1 MRRLLAAFL
10 GGLVLFFWGFV
21 ANMLLPIGE
30 MGHRYPASEDAVIT
44 ALQANMG
51 EEGVYI
57 VPGLKPEQ
65 YSDTAASEAYAAKSA
80 ANPYAFVIYQPTGEN
95 GLDMVDELAIQL
107 GTTVLGAWVLAWVLS
122 LAPWSFGKRVAV
134 STGLGLFA
142 WLAVSVPWWNWY
154 RFPTEFILGS
164 LVQQLAGWF
173 LAGIAIAWVLGRKVR
188 RSY

>member
-1 MRRLLAAFL
+1 MRLLLAALL

-21 ANMLLPIGE
+21 LNMLLPVGE
-30 MGHRYPASEDAVIT
+30 MGHRFPASEDAVLT
-44 ALQANMG
+44 VLAANMS

-57 VPGLKPEQ
+57 VPGLTREQ
-65 YSDTAASEAYAAKSA
+65 YADPSIAEAYAAKSA
-80 ANPYAFVIYQPTGEN
+80 ASPYAFVIYQPSGEN
-95 GLDMVDELAIQL
+95 GLEMVDELAIQL
-107 GTTVLGAWVLAWVLS
+107 GTAVLGSWVLAWVLS
-122 LAPWSFGKRVAV
+122 LAPWSFGRRVAV

-142 WLAVSVPWWNWY
+142 WLAVGLPWWNWY

-164 LVQQLAGWF
+164 LVQQMSGWF